1 MNHFDEGSDANA
13 SIVVGEYVKKLEEKY
28 LKLVQTLK
36 KREEE
41 EEAGGNEVFS
51 LEELSARYE

>member
-1 MNHFDEGSDANA
+1 MNHFDEGSDAHA